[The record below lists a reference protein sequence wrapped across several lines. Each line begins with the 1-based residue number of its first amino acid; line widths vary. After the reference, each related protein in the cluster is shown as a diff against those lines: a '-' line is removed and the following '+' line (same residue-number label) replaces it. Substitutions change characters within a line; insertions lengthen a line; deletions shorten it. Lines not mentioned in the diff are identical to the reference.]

1 MWLWLRLR
9 GDVRFLLDRRL
20 RLLDL
25 RLDLLLD
32 LRLRRRDIGLRGLER
47 LRGRLHVLRRRG
59 ERRLRLRLWLR
70 RCRGWLDVLRRWRL
84 DTLEPHSLYPH
95 VLNAHRLHPRH
106 HLHLLRVRLQRRVW
120 LHVCALWEVVLLD
133 YLRGLGG

>member
-1 MWLWLRLR
+1 MHSADLGLHGRLGQLRLWLWLRLR

-47 LRGRLHVLRRRG
+47 LRGRLHVLRRR
-59 ERRLRLRLWLR
+59 
-70 RCRGWLDVLRRWRL
+70 RL
-84 DTLEPHSLYPH
+84 DALEPHSLH
-95 VLNAHRLHPRH
+95 SHTLNALHPHRLHPRH
-106 HLHLLRVRLQRRVW
+106 RLRLLCVRLQRCVW